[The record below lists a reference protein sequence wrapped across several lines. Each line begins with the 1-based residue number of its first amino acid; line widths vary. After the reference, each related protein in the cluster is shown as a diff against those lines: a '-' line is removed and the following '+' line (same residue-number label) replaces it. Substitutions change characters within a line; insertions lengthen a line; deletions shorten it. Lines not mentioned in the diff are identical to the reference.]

1 MSDRLFI
8 GLGGLVTDMQTMYQ
22 KLKMRVNLYTLRE
35 EREIEPKTF
44 SNLVSTMLYEKRY
57 VNSHLIPFD
66 LILFITFIL
75 NIIIA
80 SARTSSSL

>member
-57 VNSHLIPFD
+57 ANSSHSI
-66 LILFITFIL
+66 
-75 NIIIA
+75 
-80 SARTSSSL
+80 